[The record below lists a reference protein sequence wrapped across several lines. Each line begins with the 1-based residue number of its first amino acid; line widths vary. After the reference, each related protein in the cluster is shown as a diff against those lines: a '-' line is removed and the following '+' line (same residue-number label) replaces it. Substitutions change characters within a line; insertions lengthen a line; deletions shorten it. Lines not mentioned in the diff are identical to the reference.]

1 MKFPRGSI
9 AFLMVALLVAGS
21 FVTHGDAAS
30 KLSVKIVSLT
40 SPISG
45 GKQAAIEVATVPKAS
60 CNIVVTCDS
69 GPSAAK
75 GLEPKTAA
83 ASGSVSWTW
92 NVGTTTTPGK
102 WPVTVT
108 CTSGGKQA
116 TAKAQ
121 LVVTKSS

>member
-1 MKFPRGSI
+1 MTCPRRSGVI
-9 AFLMVALLVAGS
+9 VMIVLLVAGA
-21 FVTHGDAAS
+21 FAAQGHAAS
-30 KLSVKIVSLT
+30 RLSVKIVSLT

-45 GKQAAIEVATVPKAS
+45 GKPATIEVTTAPKAS
-60 CNIVVTCDS
+60 CTIVVTYDS

-75 GLEPKTAA
+75 GLEPKTADA
-83 ASGSVSWTW
+83 TGSVSWTW
-92 NVGTTTTPGK
+92 NVGTTTAPGK

-116 TAKAQ
+116 TAKTQ

>member
-1 MKFPRGSI
+1 MTSQRRSS
-9 AFLMVALLVAGS
+9 AVLVVVLLVAGA
-21 FVTHGDAAS
+21 FAAQGHAAS
-30 KLSVKIVSLT
+30 RLSVKIVSLT

-45 GKQAAIEVATVPKAS
+45 GKPATVEVTTAPKAS
-60 CNIVVTCDS
+60 CSIVVTYDS

-75 GLEPKTAA
+75 GLEPKTADA
-83 ASGSVSWTW
+83 AGSVSWTW
-92 NVGTTTTPGK
+92 NVGATTTPGK

-108 CTSGGKQA
+108 CMSGGKQA